1 MIGLLGVKKDT
12 PLEIREK
19 FSVSNK
25 MKENAIEK
33 LKDSVEELIILST
46 CNRTEIYFNH
56 FLEDGEILKKIFE
69 AFNFDKKYIEYVFIV
84 HEDTAIKHLFLVVC
98 GFHSKILGEDQIL
111 GQIKDAFNYSL
122 EKKLIKNELLRLFQG
137 AITCGKRFRYEAEL
151 YKIPVSSA
159 SISVNKCIEDNLRT
173 VMVLGYGD
181 VGKLVVKGLLS
192 HKYIS
197 KVFIVVRDKGKVLES
212 DDRIEVL
219 TFEEKNRFINEVE
232 GIISCTA
239 APHTVVKKEDL
250 KVEGEKIDIFDLA
263 LPRDVDL
270 ELYKND
276 RFKILNIDNISK
288 IDDINKE
295 LRKEK
300 MEEFKFLI
308 DRFIKE
314 YLDWLKIREI
324 SPYIKKIREKE
335 SLEKEKRYDTY
346 KRKTKKEEKIVETM
360 IKSMGNLYASKAIE
374 VLKEEA
380 LKGREKECLEILTKI
395 FL

>member
-1 MIGLLGVKKDT
+1 MIGLVGVKKDT

-56 FLEDGEILKKIFE
+56 FLEDEEILKKIFE
-69 AFNFDKKYIEYVFIV
+69 AFNFDKKYMEYVFIV
-84 HEDTAIKHLFLVVC
+84 NNDIAIKHLFLVVC

-122 EKKLIKNELLRLFQG
+122 EKKLVKNELLRLFQS

-159 SISVNKCIEDNLRT
+159 SISVNKCIEDKLRT
-173 VMVLGYGD
+173 IMVLGYGD

-197 KVFIVVRDKGKVLES
+197 KVFIVVRDKNKVLEI
-212 DDRIEVL
+212 DERVEVL

-239 APHTVVKKEDL
+239 APHTVVKKDDL
-250 KVEGEKIDIFDLA
+250 NVEGNKIDIFDLA

-270 ELYKND
+270 ELYKNE

-308 DRFIKE
+308 ERFITE
-314 YLDWLKIREI
+314 YKDWLKIREI
-324 SPYIKKIREKE
+324 SPYIKQIREKE
-335 SLEKEKRYDTY
+335 NLEKEKRYNTY
-346 KRKTKKEEKIVETM
+346 KRKTRREEKIVDTM

-380 LKGREKECLEILTKI
+380 LKGREEECLEILKKI